1 MTRVLTRGDLLSVL
15 DVGSCVEALREG
27 FRHDDRLAS
36 PGSRIRGDLPFPG
49 TATVLVPGLLPGVEA
64 YTVKVNAKF
73 PGARPALRGVICLH
87 RGSDGALLAL
97 LDSATVTAWRTGL
110 AAALG
115 THVVTTERGTG
126 GRVVGVVGAGAQAEL
141 MVNGLRHFGDDLQ
154 TLLVHD
160 SVADRAADFAA
171 RHGGRV
177 VGSASEVAEA
187 SDTVLLA
194 TWSRRPLLGLAETRP
209 GQHFTTVGVDEPGK
223 QELAADLLAAS
234 FLVVDDHSL
243 AATAGVLAGSDGSTR
258 ITADASLGELLR
270 GGRSAGAARSG
281 TTVYAPVGLPWQDLA
296 IAWLA
301 YRQAEVNDVGS
312 KVDLL
317 A

>member
-1 MTRVLTRGDLLSVL
+1 MTRVLTRSDLLSAL
-15 DVGSCVEALREG
+15 DIGSCVEALREG
-27 FRHDDRLAS
+27 FRNDDRIAS
-36 PGSRIRGDLPFPG
+36 PGSRVHGDLPFPG
-49 TATVLVPGLLPGVEA
+49 TATVLAPGLLPGVKA
-64 YTVKVNAKF
+64 YSVKVNAKF

-87 RGSDGALLAL
+87 RGAHGALLAL

-115 THVVTTERGTG
+115 THVLTTAQGTG
-126 GRVVGVVGAGAQAEL
+126 GPVVGVVGAGAQGEL
-141 MVNGLRHFGDDLQ
+141 MVSGLRHFRDLQ
-154 TLLVHD
+154 DLLVHD
-160 SVADRAADFAA
+160 TVADRAAHFAG

-177 VGSASEVAEA
+177 VGSASEVAAA

-194 TWSRRPLLGLAETRP
+194 TWSRRPLSGLSETRP
-209 GQHFTTVGVDEPGK
+209 GQHFTTLGVDEPGK
-223 QELAADLLAAS
+223 QELAADLLEAS

-243 AATAGVLAGSDGSTR
+243 AAAAGVLTGADGSTR

-270 GGRSAGAARSG
+270 GGRSGRATQSG
-281 TTVYAPVGLPWQDLA
+281 ITVYAPVGLPRQDLA

-301 YRQAEVNDVGS
+301 YRQAELNDVGS
-312 KVDLL
+312 RVDLL